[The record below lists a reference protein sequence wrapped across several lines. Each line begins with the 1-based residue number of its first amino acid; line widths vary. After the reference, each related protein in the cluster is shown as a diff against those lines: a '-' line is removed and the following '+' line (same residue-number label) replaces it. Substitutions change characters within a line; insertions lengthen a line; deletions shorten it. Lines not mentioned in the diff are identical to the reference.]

1 MSTVFPHE
9 PLVAPTSV
17 GMDAERLERALALFR
32 SQQARGAFP
41 GGQLVVRR
49 GGRCVANLAIGL
61 ARGFRQNE
69 PQAPVTPETR
79 FNVFSASKPLVSL
92 AIAKL
97 EEAGQVELAAPVA
110 RYFPE
115 FAAHGKDTITVL
127 DVLTHRGGVLLP
139 ELINSWERWSDWDAV
154 VDAMVRALP
163 RYRRGTLAYH
173 PNEFGWILAEVV
185 RRVTGQPLP
194 VFCERELLVPAG
206 LAGMSFQVRAEDAQ
220 RVARSYWVGSRAV
233 YVHEVD
239 VSGPLET
246 SYNSPQVLTAFVP
259 GASLWTDAAHLA
271 GLYEVLV
278 RGGVTRGGQRL
289 LAESTVR
296 AYTSRAVFGFD
307 RSNRVPASVGRG
319 FLVGAPWPSFYG
331 PWATSSCFGHAGAF
345 CTLGFGD
352 HATGLA
358 VGIVTNGNAGPW
370 DFLRRFSPLI
380 GTLRRACVHLV
391 DSAAGVGAPLDGP
404 RA

>member
-1 MSTVFPHE
+1 MSTDFPHE
-9 PLVAPTSV
+9 PLVAPASV
-17 GMDAERLERALALFR
+17 GMDEARLERALALFR
-32 SQQARGAFP
+32 SQQAQGAFP
-41 GGQLVVRR
+41 GGQFVVRR
-49 GGRCVANLAIGL
+49 GGHCVANLAVGL
-61 ARGFRQNE
+61 ARGFRQEE
-69 PQAPVTPETR
+69 PQAAVTPETR
-79 FNVFSASKPLVSL
+79 FNVFSASKPLVAL

-97 EEAGQVELAAPVA
+97 EETGRVELAAPVA

-115 FAAHGKDTITVL
+115 FAAHGKDAITVL

-139 ELINSWERWSDWDAV
+139 EFIRSWERWADWDAV
-154 VDAMVRALP
+154 VDAMVRAVP

-173 PNEFGWILAEVV
+173 PQEFGWILAEVV
-185 RRVTGQPLP
+185 RRVTGQSLSE
-194 VFCERELLVPAG
+194 FCERKLLAPAG
-206 LAGMSFQVRAEDAQ
+206 LSDMRFQVSAEDAP
-220 RVARSYWVGSRAV
+220 RVARSYFLGSRAV
-233 YVHEVD
+233 YVHDVD
-239 VSGPLET
+239 VSIQFET
-246 SYNSPQVLTAFVP
+246 SYNSPKVLTAFVP

-289 LAESTVR
+289 LSENTVR
-296 AYTSRAVFGFD
+296 AYTSRAVFGLD
-307 RSNRVPASVGRG
+307 RSNRVPMSVGRG

-358 VGIVTNGNAGPW
+358 VGIVTNGNVGPW
-370 DFLRRFSPLI
+370 DFLSRFRPLI
-380 GTLRRACVHLV
+380 GALRRACVRPAE
-391 DSAAGVGAPLDGP
+391 SGTGVRAPLDGS

>member
-1 MSTVFPHE
+1 MSTDFPHE
-9 PLVAPTSV
+9 PLAAPTLV

-32 SQQARGAFP
+32 SQQSHGAFP

-49 GGRCVANLAIGL
+49 GGRCVANLAVGL
-61 ARGFRQNE
+61 ARGFRQEE
-69 PQAPVTPETR
+69 PQAAVTPETR
-79 FNVFSASKPLVSL
+79 FNVFSASKPLVAL

-97 EEAGQVELAAPVA
+97 EEAGQVDLAAPVA

-115 FAAHGKDTITVL
+115 FAAHGKDAITVL
-127 DVLTHRGGVLLP
+127 EVLTHRGGVLLP
-139 ELINSWERWSDWDAV
+139 EFIRSWERWADWDAV
-154 VDAMVRALP
+154 VDAMVRAVP
-163 RYRRGTLAYH
+163 RYRHGTLAYH
-173 PNEFGWILAEVV
+173 PNEFGWILAEIV
-185 RRVTGQPLP
+185 RRVAGQPLP

-206 LAGMSFQVRAEDAQ
+206 LTGMSFQARLEDAP
-220 RVARSYWVGSRAV
+220 RVARSYWVGSHTV
-233 YVHEVD
+233 YVHEVE
-239 VSGPLET
+239 VSVQVET
-246 SYNSPQVLTAFVP
+246 TYNSPKVLTAFVP

-278 RGGVTRGGQRL
+278 RGGVTREGKRL

-296 AYTSRAVFGFD
+296 AYTSRAVFGLD
-307 RSNRVPASVGRG
+307 RSNRVPMSVGRG

-331 PWATSSCFGHAGAF
+331 PWATSSCFGHPGAF

-370 DFLRRFSPLI
+370 DFLSRFRPLI
-380 GTLRRACVHLV
+380 GALRRACVRPV
-391 DSAAGVGAPLDGP
+391 ESGTGVRSPLDGP